1 MTCTSSL
8 SRTVTVA
15 SAFSH
20 RPGCLEPTKG
30 EEVFQQR
37 AWVRLPP
44 GVGLNRLIALL
55 FTVGLVAL
63 LFTVGRAELSSPRM
77 QGLDFSHAD
86 SVCWS

>member
-1 MTCTSSL
+1 M
-8 SRTVTVA
+8 
-15 SAFSH
+15 
-20 RPGCLEPTKG
+20 
-30 EEVFQQR
+30 
-37 AWVRLPP
+37 PP